1 MRSPIAA
8 LCLVCFACQPSGSPP
23 GGLEGGAGT
32 EPSGPGTASAV
43 IGSSSGA
50 VTAER
55 LVNADQEPE
64 NWLMYSGGYKSQRYS
79 SLDQI
84 NRANVADLSVEWVHQ
99 FNTLSQVETTP
110 IVVDGLMFIT
120 ESPSNL
126 IVLEAATGRPF
137 WRYDH
142 PVDGDDIRL
151 CCGLNNRGV
160 AVLGDLVYLGTVDA
174 HLLAL
179 DIGTGNVIWD
189 AEVEQ
194 AGAGYSITSAPLV
207 VGDKVITGMAGGEFG
222 VRGFLDA
229 YDAKTGERAWR
240 FYTIPGPGEPGNETW
255 AGDSWRTG
263 GAPTWVTGSY
273 DPELNLVYW
282 GTGNPAP
289 DWNGDMRRGDNLYSD
304 AVVALDADTG
314 ELVWAF
320 QFTPHDTHDW
330 DAIQIPVLA
339 DIEVNGVERKLML
352 WANRNAFYYVLDRE
366 TGEFLHGVPFA
377 EQTWAQGL
385 DPNGRPILVEDMDPT
400 EGGTRVSPT
409 VGGATNWNS
418 PSYSPMSGL
427 FYTYSLDGADIYYM
441 RDDEYVEGERFTGG
455 YGQRAED
462 PETFLTAIRALDPV
476 TGALRWEYPID
487 SSPGRPGI
495 LSTAG
500 GLVFSGS
507 GDGYFF
513 ALDQD
518 TGESLWYLSVGGR
531 VHSAPMTFSVDGT
544 QYVSVAASHAL
555 FTYALPD

>member
-1 MRSPIAA
+1 MRSLTAV

-23 GGLEGGAGT
+23 GGPDGGAGT

-43 IGSSSGA
+43 IGPSSGA

-55 LVNADQEPE
+55 LANADQEPE

-84 NRANVADLSVEWVHQ
+84 DRANVADLSVEWVYQ

-110 IVVDGLMFIT
+110 VVVDGLMFIT

-126 IVLEAATGRPF
+126 IALEAATGRPF

-142 PVDGDDIRL
+142 SVALDDIRL

-160 AVLGDLVYLGTVDA
+160 AVLGDMVYLGTVDA

-189 AEVEQ
+189 AEVAQ

-273 DPELNLVYW
+273 DPEFNLVYW

-289 DWNGDMRRGDNLYSD
+289 DWNGDMRLGDNLYAD

-314 ELVWAF
+314 ELVWRSSSRHTTHTIG
-320 QFTPHDTHDW
+320 TPSRSQCSRTS
-330 DAIQIPVLA
+330 
-339 DIEVNGVERKLML
+339 K
-352 WANRNAFYYVLDRE
+352 
-366 TGEFLHGVPFA
+366 
-377 EQTWAQGL
+377 
-385 DPNGRPILVEDMDPT
+385 
-400 EGGTRVSPT
+400 
-409 VGGATNWNS
+409 
-418 PSYSPMSGL
+418 
-427 FYTYSLDGADIYYM
+427 
-441 RDDEYVEGERFTGG
+441 
-455 YGQRAED
+455 
-462 PETFLTAIRALDPV
+462 
-476 TGALRWEYPID
+476 
-487 SSPGRPGI
+487 
-495 LSTAG
+495 
-500 GLVFSGS
+500 
-507 GDGYFF
+507 
-513 ALDQD
+513 
-518 TGESLWYLSVGGR
+518 
-531 VHSAPMTFSVDGT
+531 
-544 QYVSVAASHAL
+544 
-555 FTYALPD
+555 

>member
-1 MRSPIAA
+1 MRTLTA
-8 LCLVCFACQPSGSPP
+8 LLFGLCVACQPSGSMPDSPDGEAEGQP
-23 GGLEGGAGT
+23 GGPGEAAG
-32 EPSGPGTASAV
+32 SIGASART
-43 IGSSSGA
+43 

-55 LVNADQEPE
+55 LVNADEEPQ
-64 NWLMYSGGYKSQRYS
+64 NWLMYSGGYESQRYS
-79 SLDQI
+79 TLDQI
-84 NRANVADLSVEWVHQ
+84 DPGNVAELKVEWVHQ
-99 FNTLSQVETTP
+99 FNTLSNVETTP
-110 IVVDGLMFIT
+110 VVVDGLMFIT

-126 IVLEAATGRPF
+126 IVLDAATGRPF

-142 PVDGDDIRL
+142 PVDEEEIRL

-160 AVLGDLVYLGTVDA
+160 AVLGDMIYLGTVDA

-189 AEVEQ
+189 VQVERPE
-194 AGAGYSITSAPLV
+194 AGYSITSAPLV
-207 VGDKVITGMAGGEFG
+207 IGDKVITGMAGGEFG

-229 YDAKTGERAWR
+229 YDAKTGELAWR
-240 FYTIPGPGEPGNETW
+240 FYTIPGPGEPGNDTW
-255 AGDSWRTG
+255 SGDSWRTG
-263 GAPTWVTGSY
+263 GAPTWITGSY

-289 DWNGDMRRGDNLYSD
+289 DWNGDMRLGDNLYAD

-314 ELVWAF
+314 ELVWHF

-330 DAIQIPVLA
+330 DAIQVPVLA

-352 WANRNAFYYVLDRE
+352 WANRNGFYYVLDRE
-366 TGEFLHGVPFA
+366 TGEFLQGVPFA

-400 EGGTRVSPT
+400 EEGVEVSPT

-427 FYTYSLDGADIYYM
+427 FYTYALDGADIFYM
-441 RDDEYVEGERFTGG
+441 RDDEYVEGEQFTGG
-455 YGQRAED
+455 YGQRADD
-462 PETFLTAIRALDPV
+462 PENFPTAIRALDAI
-476 TGALRWEYPID
+476 TGALRWEYLID

-495 LSTAG
+495 LTTAG
-500 GLVFSGS
+500 GLLFSGS
-507 GDGYFF
+507 GDGYFY

-518 TGESLWYLSVGGR
+518 TGESLWYLSVGRR
-531 VHSAPMTFSVDGT
+531 VHAAPMTYSVGGR
-544 QYVSVAASHAL
+544 QYVSIAASHAL
-555 FTYALPD
+555 FTFALP